1 MSCNT
6 LHPINPNPEF
16 KEVQTHLNKEI
27 LPNVS
32 SPYQTREARRSP
44 QSCVFCHIIDGQCV
58 FSVKK
63 KCSFAAL
70 LQSMCHGENC
80 CRIAC
85 KEYSTPGVS

>member
-63 KCSFAAL
+63 SVH
-70 LQSMCHGENC
+70 LQHF
-80 CRIAC
+80 CRVCVMGKIVA
-85 KEYSTPGVS
+85 E